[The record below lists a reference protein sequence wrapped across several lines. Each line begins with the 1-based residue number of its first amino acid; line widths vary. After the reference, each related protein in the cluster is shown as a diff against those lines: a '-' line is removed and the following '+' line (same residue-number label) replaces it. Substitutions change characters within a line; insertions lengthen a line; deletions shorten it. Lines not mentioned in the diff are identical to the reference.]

1 MTGFV
6 IAGSFL
12 PTILQRKNIAIDKTL
27 QETYRDYFIVY
38 SPGIL
43 GVLVAMFLVQVPAL
57 GRKWTLV
64 LSSMLL
70 GISLFLYCIVN
81 TEASHVGINAMEY
94 FFQSLFNAVVSS
106 RFLIHLPFGLTFGAA
121 VWMDT

>member
-106 RFLIHLPFGLTFGAA
+106 RFLIHLPFGPTFGAA